1 MKDVHKMYIKEEGR
15 LWSGRLVSSIEETD
29 PSGGVFLASC
39 FRIVKMMKQLHKP
52 IFTKLKKSICLL
64 FQALKSKIYP
74 FRNVINYAKKV
85 NYKSVDL
92 KLCYCKSPAGATC
105 STIGAHHR
113 LTALIIHIF
122 TFDI

>member
-1 MKDVHKMYIKEEGR
+1 MYIKGR
-15 LWSGRLVSSIEETD
+15 RTFVEWPFGFFYRGDRPQRGL
-29 PSGGVFLASC
+29 FLASC
-39 FRIVKMMKQLHKP
+39 FRIVKINETTSPTHLYKAE
-52 IFTKLKKSICLL
+52 KSICLL
-64 FQALKSKIYP
+64 FQALKSKMYP
-74 FRNVINYAKKV
+74 FINVTNYAKKV

-113 LTALIIHIF
+113 LMALIMHIF